1 MNHKEKSYNFL
12 MDKKRSIA
20 VIDLKAF
27 YAFVECVDRNLN
39 PMTTPL
45 VVTDIERGEGTI
57 VLSVSPFLKALGIP
71 SRLRKR
77 DLPDIPGMIYAK
89 PRMSRYIEKSC
100 EVISIILNYVGEDDI
115 HVYSIDE
122 VFINLGPYLDLY
134 NLTPYALI
142 KKIQKNILQKTKLI
156 TTAGISYNM
165 FLAKAALDLD
175 AKNKP
180 PYISEWNKK
189 DIETKLWP
197 IKPLSKVWGI
207 SRGYETKL
215 NKIGIET
222 VEQLAKTPRELLVQK
237 FGIIGGQLHDLANGI
252 DDSDIRNKYTSKD
265 TSFTVGQVLPRNYS
279 KEETK
284 LIIKEMADDL
294 CYRLREQHLLA
305 KTFSLSVS
313 YANNEGGFHRRLS
326 VDIPTNDSQEIL
338 NELIKLY
345 DRYVTNKDIR
355 SVHLGAATIKSDEI
369 KQMSIFDD
377 LTKKKDREQL
387 IKTIDLLKQKYG
399 KNIILRGSSLLKEST
414 AKERHEQIGGHHK

>member
-1 MNHKEKSYNFL
+1 
-12 MDKKRSIA
+12 MDKKRSVA

-27 YAFVECVDRNLN
+27 YAFVECIDRNLN

-77 DLPDIPGMIYAK
+77 DLPNIPDLIYAK
-89 PRMSRYIEKSC
+89 PRMSRYIERSC
-100 EVISIILNYVGEDDI
+100 EVISIILNYVGEDDV

-122 VFINLGPYLDLY
+122 VFINLGPYLNLY
-134 NLTPYALI
+134 NLTSYALV
-142 KKIQKNILQKTKLI
+142 KKIQKDILQKTKLI

-180 PYISEWNKK
+180 PYISEWSKK
-189 DIETKLWP
+189 DVETKLWP
-197 IKPLSKVWGI
+197 IKPISKVWGI
-207 SRGYETKL
+207 SHGYEIKL

-222 VEQLAKTPRELLVQK
+222 IEQLAKTPRELLVQK
-237 FGIIGGQLHDLANGI
+237 FGVIGGQLHDLANGI
-252 DDSDIRNKYTSKD
+252 DDSDIRNKYISKD

-279 KEETK
+279 KEEAK

-294 CYRLREQHLLA
+294 CYRLREHHLLA
-305 KTFSLSVS
+305 KTFSLSVG
-313 YANNEGGFHRRLS
+313 YANNEGGFHHRFS
-326 VDIPTNDSQEIL
+326 VDISTNDSQEIL
-338 NELIKLY
+338 NELIKSY
-345 DRYVTNKDIR
+345 YKYITNKEIR
-355 SVHLGAATIKSDEI
+355 RVHLGATTIKNDEL

-387 IKTIDLLKQKYG
+387 IKAIDLLKQKYG